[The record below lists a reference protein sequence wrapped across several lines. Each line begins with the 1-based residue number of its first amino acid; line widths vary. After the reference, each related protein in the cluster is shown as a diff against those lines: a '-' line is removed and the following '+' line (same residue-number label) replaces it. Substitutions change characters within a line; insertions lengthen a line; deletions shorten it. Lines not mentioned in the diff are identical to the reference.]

1 LDYFFEKMK
10 FQENKKSFLAVFGIL
25 FFLNIFAWIGVY
37 YLSRQQLLAV
47 DFLAVGQGDSMFIE
61 TPKGQQVLIDGGPD
75 ATVLKKLAMIM
86 PFYDR
91 TIDLIILTH
100 PEKDHLFGLLE
111 VLKKY
116 EVKNILWTGII
127 RDTAEWQEWTRLI
140 KEEDAQIKIAR
151 AGERAVLQENP
162 LIYLDILSPIKL
174 LEGEKIED
182 SNDTSVVARLV
193 FGKDSFLFM
202 GDATIKTENN
212 LMAKNILLDS
222 SVLKIGHHGSKT
234 STSENFVKYVSP
246 ETALIEVGKNNY
258 GHPTPEVLAILKKFG
273 IQTLRTDKDG
283 DIQIFSDGKN
293 LKIKN

>member
-1 LDYFFEKMK
+1 MDYFFEKMK